1 MFRIE
6 DEPTAHDDLDQTRRI
21 EDLVDAIDRLSEA
34 VQVGPDQL
42 ISALTGLVRRRES
55 FERLRR
61 RLDIRHS

>member
-6 DEPTAHDDLDQTRRI
+6 DEPTDHHDPDRRRGI
-21 EDLVDAIDRLSEA
+21 EDLIEAIDHLSKA
-34 VQVGPDQL
+34 VEVEPDRV

-55 FERLRR
+55 FERLRA